1 MIEDLLREIMLSKEA
16 AQIRSRL
23 SGQVVEIEA
32 MTNSVN
38 TSEEYAPPGSVLVET
53 DHRIERNVAV
63 DGRFP
68 QPGRDV
74 TTS

>member
-1 MIEDLLREIMLSKEA
+1 MLSKEA

-38 TSEEYAPPGSVLVET
+38 AGEEYTQPGSVLVDT
-53 DHRIERNVAV
+53 YHQIELNVTV
-63 DGRFP
+63 GGRFV
-68 QPGRDV
+68 QPIEK
-74 TTS
+74 